1 MTKYKKK
8 KTKTF
13 NSIRVT
19 NPNKKTY
26 NQRKKKEARRKLIN
40 HLKKEFTVF
49 RRNMPLSD
57 NIGSQVV
64 AYFKANLSEINLNTV
79 RAAIV
84 GWKLRKEYL
93 TSILYIKNKYNLDLS
108 ICEPV
113 VEREIEKAKFILAK
127 KYQKS
132 D

>member
-1 MTKYKKK
+1 
-8 KTKTF
+8 
-13 NSIRVT
+13 
-19 NPNKKTY
+19 
-26 NQRKKKEARRKLIN
+26 
-40 HLKKEFTVF
+40 
-49 RRNMPLSD
+49 MPLSD
-57 NIGSQVV
+57 DIISQIT
-64 AYFKANLSEINLNTV
+64 AYFKASLVEVNLNTV

-93 TSILYIKNKYNLDLS
+93 TSILFKKDKYNLDLS